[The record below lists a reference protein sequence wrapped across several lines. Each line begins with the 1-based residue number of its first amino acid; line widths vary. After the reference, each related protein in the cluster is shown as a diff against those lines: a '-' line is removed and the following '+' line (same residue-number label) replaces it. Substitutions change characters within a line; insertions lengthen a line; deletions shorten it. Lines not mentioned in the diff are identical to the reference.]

1 MNISPMEQ
9 QQGGELILKAKFCTS
24 LKWILTIFFL
34 LWNFTLLAGGDD
46 ISFYICMGILA
57 NGLAVA
63 TFVLLSIFPRT
74 YYIFDQEKISIRSH
88 RGKEK
93 RCIYWKDVFLFG
105 FWQVACFPIDA
116 EIQYWADADW
126 GEELKKK
133 GDELFISF
141 DEYNQVVEFCKL
153 KERPNIKFYK

>member
-1 MNISPMEQ
+1 MDIVQVEQ
-9 QQGGELILKAKFCTS
+9 KQGGELKLKAKCTS

-34 LWNFTLLAGGDD
+34 LWNLTLLAGGDN

-74 YYIFDQEKISIRSH
+74 YYVFDQDKISIRSH
-88 RGKEK
+88 QGKEK
-93 RCIYWKDVFLFG
+93 RCIYWKDVILFG
-105 FWQVACFPIDA
+105 YSQIAGFPIDV
-116 EIQYWADADW
+116 EIRYWSDVAW

-153 KERPNIKFYK
+153 KERSNIKFY